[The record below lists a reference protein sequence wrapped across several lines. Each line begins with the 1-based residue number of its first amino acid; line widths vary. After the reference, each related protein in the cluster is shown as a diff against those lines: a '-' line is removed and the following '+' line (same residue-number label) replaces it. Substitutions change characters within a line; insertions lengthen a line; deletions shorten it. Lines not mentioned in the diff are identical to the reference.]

1 MVYMFVS
8 KCDMRWL
15 GLSSVHSK
23 KLVSP
28 FICSQ
33 LACER
38 WSEEKKREDKNNIV
52 LVLQPRPTRAVFE
65 YRRSRW
71 GLESGSIP
79 ASRRFPFWQK
89 TPKLC
94 PPSASNFTLETLA
107 WTCSDRCWESLLF
120 VESGWLLRWYIRK
133 ICSGKHFVLEI
144 YSAQKLDVLF
154 LLLCVYRQKMFCSQ
168 MCGNKSWIICQLS
181 SQSSWM
187 NNEQN

>member
-1 MVYMFVS
+1 MWHEMTWFVVGS
-8 KCDMRWL
+8 FKETGFTFYL
-15 GLSSVHSK
+15 LSAGLWT
-23 KLVSP
+23 LVRRKEKGGQKQR
-28 FICSQ
+28 CSGPS
-33 LACER
+33 A
-38 WSEEKKREDKNNIV
+38 
-52 LVLQPRPTRAVFE
+52 E
-65 YRRSRW
+65 YWRSLR

-94 PPSASNFTLETLA
+94 PPSASNFTLETLV

-120 VESGWLLRWYIRK
+120 VESRWLLRWYIRK